1 MKLSKYFRQLKNFLV
16 LPKQFI
22 CKGIKNKY
30 YYSYYRKIFFK
41 FLLFGLFKD
50 EIQIKFGS
58 DYWKHVPK
66 YIFSL
71 LTYFEDLIDYKIS
84 MFYYNK
90 IKKKNVQFFNP
101 SKPLSPKLRATHIY
115 VNEFILEDVA
125 KLMGF
130 KVTDEKL
137 SSLKSVYTLTL
148 SSD

>member
-16 LPKQFI
+16 LPKQFRY
-22 CKGIKNKY
+22 KGIKIKY

-41 FLLFGLFKD
+41 FLLCGLFKD

-58 DYWKHVPK
+58 DYWKHVPE
-66 YIFSL
+66 YIFSM

-90 IKKKNVQFFNP
+90 IKKETVQFLPPF
-101 SKPLSPKLRATHIY
+101 KPLHPILRATHIY

-125 KLMGF
+125 NLMGF
-130 KVTDEKL
+130 KVADEKL
-137 SSLKSVYTLTL
+137 TSLKSIYTLAL
-148 SSD
+148 FSN